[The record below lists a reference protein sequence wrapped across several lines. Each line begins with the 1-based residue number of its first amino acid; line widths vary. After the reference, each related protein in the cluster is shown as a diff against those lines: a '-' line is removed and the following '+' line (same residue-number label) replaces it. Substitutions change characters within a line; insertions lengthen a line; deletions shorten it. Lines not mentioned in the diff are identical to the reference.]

1 MFQKKTK
8 EDDPEKLTHGHVF
21 AYGMGALPA
30 NMNNQ
35 LRSSYQLSFMTEDRK
50 SVV

>member
-21 AYGMGALPA
+21 AYG
-30 NMNNQ
+30 
-35 LRSSYQLSFMTEDRK
+35 LSLIHI
-50 SVV
+50 

>member
-35 LRSSYQLSFMTEDRK
+35 LRSSYQDRK
-50 SVV
+50 STRLNSSHP

>member
-21 AYGMGALPA
+21 AYGMGRIARQYEQSA
-30 NMNNQ
+30 AK
-35 LRSSYQLSFMTEDRK
+35 QLSAVLYDRYRQD
-50 SVV
+50 